1 MISLYQGDS
10 SDLIVLK
17 EKSGTI
23 LDSNWNAKLVV
34 VRSEKSPEPLIE
46 KLFDK
51 NSDNTAFVCVLEPAE
66 TTNLEPGEYIIGME
80 VENSSLK
87 FRREV
92 REKLRVM
99 RQVVDISETG
109 NP

>member
-1 MISLYQGDS
+1 M
-10 SDLIVLK
+10 
-17 EKSGTI
+17 
-23 LDSNWNAKLVV
+23 
-34 VRSEKSPEPLIE
+34 
-46 KLFDK
+46 
-51 NSDNTAFVCVLEPAE
+51 CVLEPAE